1 MSKVCGQRK
10 KPISPEKRFQGVSE
24 FRKAIRTLYP
34 KKKNDDVKPS
44 FLSVLRLNRHDF
56 FFFFGADVVDLFAIL
71 VGHFLHFLFEAFPLI
86 FRQFLILF

>member
-1 MSKVCGQRK
+1 MRPTEKADFPRK
-10 KPISPEKRFQGVSE
+10 TIPRRFRIPESDPNP
-24 FRKAIRTLYP
+24 LSP
-34 KKKNDDVKPS
+34 KKKNDAVRPS

-71 VGHFLHFLFEAFPLI
+71 IGYFLHFLFEAFPLI